1 MYLFVDSTRESLDK
15 KIELIVSLTSLSR
28 WHDSGQNEAAGLAGP
43 TIPTIPEKSG
53 RNTGLSNDK
62 TAADVSPARGIASKH
77 RASIIDHSP
86 QPIVPHV
93 SSHDGNIA
101 ESKKYPC
108 KLQKQ
113 NHFFLNSVSK
123 RTYTS
128 TWFTYC

>member
-1 MYLFVDSTRESLDK
+1 LYLFVDSTRESLDK
-15 KIELIVSLTSLSR
+15 NIELIVSLTSLSR

-62 TAADVSPARGIASKH
+62 TAADVSPARGIGSKH

-86 QPIVPHV
+86 QPIVPHA

-101 ESKKYPC
+101 ESKIYHC
-108 KLQKQ
+108 KFLKKII
-113 NHFFLNSVSK
+113 FF
-123 RTYTS
+123 
-128 TWFTYC
+128 